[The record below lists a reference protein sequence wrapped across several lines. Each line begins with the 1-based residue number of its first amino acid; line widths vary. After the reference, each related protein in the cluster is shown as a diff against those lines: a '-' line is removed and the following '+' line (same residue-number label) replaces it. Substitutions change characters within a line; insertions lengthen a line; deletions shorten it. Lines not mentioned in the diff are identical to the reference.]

1 MIGPRIQTNTV
12 TDSQT
17 TDDLDTVE
25 IFHVD
30 ETPTT
35 TVKLC
40 ANCRG
45 AESVVS
51 LCLDCYV
58 RVRQ

>member
-1 MIGPRIQTNTV
+1 MIGPKVQTNAI
-12 TDSQT
+12 TDGQT
-17 TDDLDTVE
+17 GDVLDAVE

-35 TVKLC
+35 TVELC
-40 ANCRG
+40 ANCAG
-45 AESVVS
+45 AESVVN

-58 RVRQ
+58 IARG